1 MAREEVTRMAGNPAG
16 QEESASHKSRDQ
28 DKGKGAVEQDR
39 KNQRGNASMKGQLGH
54 RDEDAVLKDAD
65 SDLPG

>member
-1 MAREEVTRMAGNPAG
+1 MTSDPEENAQVP
-16 QEESASHKSRDQ
+16 KSRDQ

-39 KNQRGNASMKGQLGH
+39 KNQGGNTSMQGQLGH
-54 RDEDAVLKDAD
+54 RDQNAELKDAD